1 MLVIGG
7 CSHPGPF
14 IPTAA
19 YTAQATL
26 AIGERYKTARRAERP
41 TYQPVATPDDE
52 PEPSPSAPAE
62 PSASEPGQK
71 ESESRQGQAEDATT
85 AAAADPDYLKPYSP
99 EWWAR
104 ERQEMQRL
112 RHRST
117 ICRGC

>member
-1 MLVIGG
+1 MLVVAG

-26 AIGERYKTARRAERP
+26 AIGERYKTARRVERP
-41 TYQPVATPDDE
+41 VYRPVTDPDDE
-52 PEPSPSAPAE
+52 PEPAAPASEPAE
-62 PSASEPGQK
+62 PSASGRGEADD
-71 ESESRQGQAEDATT
+71 STT
-85 AAAADPDYLKPYSP
+85 AVASDPDYVKPYSP

-104 ERQEMQRL
+104 ERAEMERL
-112 RHRST
+112 RHRSQ

>member
-1 MLVIGG
+1 MLVVAG

-26 AIGERYKTARRAERP
+26 AIGQRYKTARRAEP
-41 TYQPVATPDDE
+41 STYHPVTTPDDE
-52 PEPSPSAPAE
+52 PEPTPSTPAE
-62 PSASEPGQK
+62 PSAPEPERKQSDSG
-71 ESESRQGQAEDATT
+71 QGQTEDATT
-85 AAAADPDYLKPYSP
+85 AAAADPDYVKPYSP